1 MKHSN
6 RVMARSVAEI
16 KKTMTDAFMAD
27 EVIREKYG
35 LSERD
40 TFNGSF
46 SSVSLENILFF
57 ILSACYHV
65 LEKIFDRHKADV
77 ENKIAN
83 SVVASVPWY
92 HKMALAFQWGDS
104 LVLNGQTCQYE
115 YAVVDESK
123 QIVKYAAVRDM
134 GTNVR
139 ILVSGDSGGRPSV
152 LPDAVLAVFREYM
165 NRVKVAGVI
174 LNISSRESD
183 HLLIYASVTVDPLV
197 FDERGCLLRD
207 GSKPVEDAISDHLKS
222 IVYGGTFNKT
232 KLVDAIQLVEG
243 VEDVELGA
251 CRYGS
256 SDGSDWMDMTG
267 NNYAG
272 PSGSYI
278 ADGLPNT
285 LSYVVRD

>member
-1 MKHSN
+1 
-6 RVMARSVAEI
+6 MARSVAEI

-27 EVIREKYG
+27 ETIREKYG

-40 TFNGSF
+40 TFSGSF

-57 ILSACYHV
+57 ILAACYHV
-65 LEKIFDRHKADV
+65 LEAIFDQHKTDV
-77 ENKIAN
+77 ENKISKA
-83 SVVASVPWY
+83 VVASVPWY

-104 LVLNGQTCQYE
+104 LVLNERTFQYE
-115 YAVVDESK
+115 YAVTDESK
-123 QIVKYAAVRDM
+123 QVVKYAAVRDM
-134 GTNVR
+134 GTNVQ
-139 ILVSGDSGGRPSV
+139 ILVSGDTGGRPSA
-152 LPDAVLAVFREYM
+152 LAGDVLAVFKEYM

-183 HLLIYASVTVDPLV
+183 RLMIHATVTADPLV
-197 FDERGCLLRD
+197 FDEQGRLLRD
-207 GSKPVEDAISDHLKS
+207 GSKPVEDAIAGHLKS

-232 KLVDAIQLVEG
+232 RLVDAIQRVEG
-243 VEDVELGA
+243 VEDVELGI
-251 CRYGS
+251 CYYRN
-256 SDGSDWMDMTG
+256 SDGSDWMEVTG

-272 PSGSYI
+272 MSGSYV

>member
-1 MKHSN
+1 
-6 RVMARSVAEI
+6 MARSVAEI

-27 EVIREKYG
+27 ETIREKYG

-40 TFNGSF
+40 TFGGSF

-57 ILSACYHV
+57 ILAACYHV
-65 LEKIFDRHKADV
+65 LETIFDQHKTDV
-77 ENKIAN
+77 ENKISKA
-83 SVVASVPWY
+83 VVASVPWY

-104 LVLNGQTCQYE
+104 LVLNEQTFQYE
-115 YAVVDESK
+115 YAVTDESK
-123 QIVKYAAVRDM
+123 QVVKYAAVRDM
-134 GTNVR
+134 GTNVQ
-139 ILVSGDSGGRPSV
+139 ILVSGDTGGRPSA
-152 LPDAVLAVFREYM
+152 LAGDVLAVFKEYM

-183 HLLIYASVTVDPLV
+183 RLMIHATVTADPLV
-197 FDERGCLLRD
+197 FDEQGRLLRD
-207 GSKPVEDAISDHLKS
+207 GSKPVEDAIAGHLKS

-232 KLVDAIQLVEG
+232 RLVDAIQRVGG
-243 VEDVELGA
+243 VEDVELGI
-251 CRYGS
+251 CYYRN
-256 SDGSDWMDMTG
+256 SDGSDWMEVTG

-272 PSGSYI
+272 MSGSYV

>member
-1 MKHSN
+1 
-6 RVMARSVAEI
+6 MARSVAEI

-27 EVIREKYG
+27 ETIREKYG

-40 TFNGSF
+40 TFGGSF

-57 ILSACYHV
+57 ILAACYHV
-65 LEKIFDRHKADV
+65 LEMIFEQHKTDV
-77 ENKIAN
+77 ENKISKA
-83 SVVASVPWY
+83 VVASVPWY

-104 LVLNGQTCQYE
+104 LVLNEQTFQYE
-115 YAVVDESK
+115 YAVTDESK
-123 QIVKYAAVRDM
+123 QVVKYAAVRDM
-134 GTNVR
+134 GTNVQ
-139 ILVSGDSGGRPSV
+139 ILVSGDTGGRPSA
-152 LPDAVLAVFREYM
+152 LAGDVLAVFKEYM

-183 HLLIYASVTVDPLV
+183 RLMIHATVTADPLV
-197 FDERGCLLRD
+197 FDEQGRLLRD
-207 GSKPVEDAISDHLKS
+207 GSKPVEDAIAGHLKS

-232 KLVDAIQLVEG
+232 RLVDAIQRVAG
-243 VEDVELGA
+243 VEDVELGI
-251 CRYGS
+251 CYYRN
-256 SDGSDWMDMTG
+256 SDGSDWMEVTG

-272 PSGSYI
+272 MSGSYV